1 MWSCAA
7 RSEHRIARIRR
18 ECPRGRADLVTG
30 AQRRPSCPALRVGRE
45 RDGHPRCRLLAVAV
59 SDRGQFSA
67 AGKTE
72 DRDHDHVRA
81 VRDGGELGAAALA
94 GPSMKRRPGGEVRRL
109 TYRARPLQS
118 VPVESDPRHRR
129 RTGEAR
135 AVLARAQFPV
145 KSMCSVLCSFVWW
158 RAVVAA
164 GEVGRPPNGSDEQPL
179 SGRLCL
185 VHRRDVS
192 RFDEID
198 EPVRVLVAER
208 VPDAEEHAV
217 GGSQLFA
224 DAPLTQILRSGP
236 QCSNSWDGRSLPSHQ
251 VSTAR
256 TSLKSSPVLFRSRPD

>member
-7 RSEHRIARIRR
+7 RSEHRTARIRR

-45 RDGHPRCRLLAVAV
+45 RDGHPRRHLLAVAV

-129 RTGEAR
+129 RTGQAR

-145 KSMCSVLCSFVWW
+145 KFICSASCKVMSSYRTVEP
-158 RAVVAA
+158 A
-164 GEVGRPPNGSDEQPL
+164 GMPGTAPGRKEG
-179 SGRLCL
+179 
-185 VHRRDVS
+185 
-192 RFDEID
+192 
-198 EPVRVLVAER
+198 A
-208 VPDAEEHAV
+208 
-217 GGSQLFA
+217 
-224 DAPLTQILRSGP
+224 LTGHG
-236 QCSNSWDGRSLPSHQ
+236 W
-251 VSTAR
+251 
-256 TSLKSSPVLFRSRPD
+256 